1 MNLIK
6 QIFEEFNK
14 NKINYSIIRNYEFL
28 VQNKEYYD
36 GKDIDILVKK
46 SDYKKLENLILKN
59 NFFKIDLNY
68 GTNHKAFVNTKN
80 KQIISLHIHLG
91 GISGTSTIYLNE
103 KILINKKLKNSFYT
117 LDEKDQFIALIL
129 HIILDGKEWRETY
142 KTQAIELIEK
152 SNKLYTYF
160 SKNIANEIIE
170 KIKNKEF
177 DNFNVK
183 KYKLNY
189 KLNNPSF
196 TFSKISYM
204 IKSFIWVLKR
214 IFKGG
219 NLIAVVGLD
228 GTGKTTLTDNVNNYY
243 KKSLK

>member
-91 GISGTSTIYLNE
+91 GISGTSTIYLNGLE
-103 KILINKKLKNSFYT
+103 
-117 LDEKDQFIALIL
+117 E
-129 HIILDGKEWRETY
+129 R
-142 KTQAIELIEK
+142 
-152 SNKLYTYF
+152 
-160 SKNIANEIIE
+160 
-170 KIKNKEF
+170 
-177 DNFNVK
+177 
-183 KYKLNY
+183 
-189 KLNNPSF
+189 
-196 TFSKISYM
+196 
-204 IKSFIWVLKR
+204 
-214 IFKGG
+214 
-219 NLIAVVGLD
+219 NL
-228 GTGKTTLTDNVNNYY
+228 
-243 KKSLK
+243 S